1 MKTLLLVGV
10 SCLLLASPAMSA
22 TYYIGASATGG
33 PQPDIIQDTPLSLSG
48 AGEGATFTGNA
59 TDANGGTASA
69 FASEGISN
77 VTDYNNSLYS
87 HYYGID
93 GGVTSVV
100 KYTIRVSGPVTG
112 NLSLSI
118 SQRTRAR
125 VHSLF
130 PTTSTPPS
138 SPARARPCRCNTR
151 GTIRLSVLSIMVF
164 LLMSMRIHSITIKA
178 KSYTRR
184 SARLHLYVRQRSGDS
199 RQFQRQR
206 DGASQRGNGIRS
218 QHLNWTPLVGPGRW
232 I

>member
-33 PQPDIIQDTPLSLSG
+33 PQPDITQDTPLSLSG

-100 KYTIRVSGPVTG
+100 KYTIRISGPVTG
-112 NLSLSI
+112 ELVPIHITANASAGSLAIPDDVYAPIIAGAGSSVSVQYAGDDTPVGAPDNGTLVDVYADTQYNYK
-118 SQRTRAR
+118 SQI
-125 VHSLF
+125 LY
-130 PTTSTPPS
+130 PPV
-138 SPARARPCRCNTR
+138 C
-151 GTIRLSVLSIMVF
+151 
-164 LLMSMRIHSITIKA
+164 
-178 KSYTRR
+178 
-184 SARLHLYVRQRSGDS
+184 SA
-199 RQFQRQR
+199 
-206 DGASQRGNGIRS
+206 
-218 QHLNWTPLVGPGRW
+218 TPLRSTTKW
-232 I
+232 R